1 MAYRP
6 SIFTEND
13 SILTF
18 LQTLAA
24 FVFSPSQVFF
34 LPFSPSLFHSRY
46 LLTSIY
52 IISGERERER
62 ETGVGK
68 MFIDPIFIWKTEIIK
83 RNSSAP
89 PGFLS
94 WIRASTSVAY
104 RAYSIK
110 ANFFFS

>member
-13 SILTF
+13 SI
-18 LQTLAA
+18 QR
-24 FVFSPSQVFF
+24 FSRLWPPLFSRQVKFFF

-104 RAYSIK
+104 RATTR
-110 ANFFFS
+110 